1 MRDYGDRAGRLPE
14 ALVGSEVT
22 VARGLVNSRGRLA
35 NATVLNDTQ
44 FAWSGGD
51 GGVWGSSQDDGLGSG
66 GVWRIGVWDDPE
78 PAVEGRNLASKNLC
92 SEGKEAQE
100 DGPGARGESHAEIRG
115 GRGAWNG
122 GTRPGY
128 ARTRS
133 RGGGQDGCR

>member
-100 DGPGARGESHAEIRG
+100 KVARGTEKVLHQVELEHVTEQPKSA
-115 GRGAWNG
+115 
-122 GTRPGY
+122 
-128 ARTRS
+128 
-133 RGGGQDGCR
+133 